1 MTAATPRRLPL
12 PGCPASLSNL
22 APALLPLL
30 LGWPYRQH
38 PSGSGWRSSA
48 GRRPCHPMIE
58 ARRVEPWART
68 PDCEE
73 YYWEGAA
80 TPWEGAATPPDHPP
94 APLNGG
100 FRCAWATVSGA
111 HGQRVEGTRVGPSSG
126 PVVRDAPAGATAE
139 AIGPLR
145 PGTHRRRTPRG
156 SMPRL
161 HSGGRCGATRVIASA
176 SAKAILRARPPMPRD
191 EVAEMQQQVTR
202 LVRIPLDF

>member
-126 PVVRDAPAGATAE
+126 PLVRDAPARDG
-139 AIGPLR
+139 
-145 PGTHRRRTPRG
+145 RG
-156 SMPRL
+156 D
-161 HSGGRCGATRVIASA
+161 
-176 SAKAILRARPPMPRD
+176 RPPSPRNASTTNASWIDAQTAFGRSLRRNAGDRECISEGYPSGKAPDAARRGCGDAATGD
-191 EVAEMQQQVTR
+191 EAGQD
-202 LVRIPLDF
+202 PS